1 MEQEIFV
8 PPHSEMERK
17 NVLALAEY
25 LDSIFYC

>member
-8 PPHSEMERK
+8 PHSEQERM
-17 NVLALAEY
+17 NVIALAEY

>member
-1 MEQEIFV
+1 MQQEIFV
-8 PPHSEMERK
+8 PHTESERK

>member
-8 PPHSEMERK
+8 PHSEMERRH
-17 NVLALAEY
+17 VLALAEY

>member
-1 MEQEIFV
+1 MELEIFV
-8 PPHSEMERK
+8 PHNESERK

>member
-1 MEQEIFV
+1 MEREIFV
-8 PPHSEMERK
+8 PHNEAERK